1 MNNINYQILY
11 KLILNNF
18 VAYLKIFFV
27 LVFINIAYFF
37 IKTPTYTSEVSF
49 YATYNDMQEASLFSP
64 LSSLM
69 DSTGSLNFSISD
81 YVKSDKI
88 LQELVEKEYIIDG
101 EKENLVDFWGSD
113 FINFYDLNPISFL
126 LKINK
131 HLNLNPSLSDFDKKT
146 FFAKETLSGKI
157 DFSENRITSIYNV
170 SITVGKYPSLSKEI
184 IENAYNSILNY
195 VGQIE
200 NSKASEK
207 IIFIKERLNQVSLE
221 LKEAE
226 NEKLVFLQNNK
237 RPFSASLILKEQRIQ
252 RKISLHADVYLNLS
266 NQLELAKISQK
277 DNTSSIFIL
286 DKANL
291 ASEKDGRSLLIN
303 IIIIFLLSFVC
314 YYLFII
320 YKNINQII
328 SNKK

>member
-18 VAYLKIFFV
+18 IAYLKIFFV

-37 IKTPTYTSEVSF
+37 IKTPSYTSEISF
-49 YATYNDMQEASLFSP
+49 YSTYNDTQEASLFSP

-69 DSTGSLNFSISD
+69 GNTGSLNFSISD
-81 YVKSDKI
+81 YVKSDKM
-88 LQELVEKEYIIDG
+88 LQELVEKEYFIDG

-131 HLNLNPSLSDFDKKT
+131 HLNLNPSLSDFDKKS

-195 VGQIE
+195 VSQIE

-252 RKISLHADVYLNLS
+252 RKISLHADVYSNLS

-303 IIIIFLLSFVC
+303 TIIIFLLSFVC
-314 YYLFII
+314 YYLFIM

>member
-18 VAYLKIFFV
+18 IAYLKIFFV

-37 IKTPTYTSEVSF
+37 IKTPSYTSEISF
-49 YATYNDMQEASLFSP
+49 YSTYNDTQEASLFSP

-69 DSTGSLNFSISD
+69 GNTGSLNFSISD
-81 YVKSDKI
+81 YVKSDKM
-88 LQELVEKEYIIDG
+88 LQELVEKEYFIDG

-131 HLNLNPSLSDFDKKT
+131 HLNLNPSLSDFDKKS

-195 VGQIE
+195 VSQIE

-252 RKISLHADVYLNLS
+252 RKISLHADVYSNLS

-303 IIIIFLLSFVC
+303 TIIILKRENEL
-314 YYLFII
+314 
-320 YKNINQII
+320 
-328 SNKK
+328 

>member
-1 MNNINYQILY
+1 M
-11 KLILNNF
+11 
-18 VAYLKIFFV
+18 
-27 LVFINIAYFF
+27 
-37 IKTPTYTSEVSF
+37 
-49 YATYNDMQEASLFSP
+49 
-64 LSSLM
+64 
-69 DSTGSLNFSISD
+69 
-81 YVKSDKI
+81 
-88 LQELVEKEYIIDG
+88 
-101 EKENLVDFWGSD
+101 
-113 FINFYDLNPISFL
+113 

-237 RPFSASLILKEQRIQ
+237 SPFSASLILKEQRIQ

>member
-18 VAYLKIFFV
+18 IAYLKIFFV

-37 IKTPTYTSEVSF
+37 IKTPSYTSEISF

-69 DSTGSLNFSISD
+69 GNTGSLNFSISD
-81 YVKSDKI
+81 YVKSDKM
-88 LQELVEKEYIIDG
+88 LQELVEKEYFIDG

-131 HLNLNPSLSDFDKKT
+131 HLNLNPSLSDFDKKS

-195 VGQIE
+195 VSQIE

-252 RKISLHADVYLNLS
+252 RKISLHADVYSNLS

-303 IIIIFLLSFVC
+303 TIIIFLLSFIC
-314 YYLFII
+314 YYLFIM